1 MILTPSENNKD
12 SFDCLSEKMAA
23 HPSGSQILVEVHN
36 DGNTLEKALDVLAE
50 AKMTPLQHQEVKSGD
65 PACILMLLP
74 NEDMKEAVL
83 KLWEAGFSKVKGIN
97 AKSHFPG
104 KDENF
109 QISPSDA

>member
-1 MILTPSENNKD
+1 MV
-12 SFDCLSEKMAA
+12 A
-23 HPSGSQILVEVHN
+23 HPSRSQILVEVRGH
-36 DGNTLEKALDVLAE
+36 GNTLEKALDVLTE
-50 AKMTPLQHQEVKSGD
+50 VGVTPIQHQEVRSGD

-104 KDENF
+104 KGLNF
-109 QISPSDA
+109 QISPPDL